1 MSYIDLILLA
11 IVGIVVFISV
21 KSGFFK
27 TLFDLIGYVVA
38 IVAAK
43 NISLL
48 LAKGAFDSF
57 IRGGAEEYLNTVVSD
72 ITTEQLPEQTDKIIS
87 SIPEGLRGLLNV
99 IGFTEEKISDQISTV
114 ELSGQD
120 MVSNIMNNVIEP
132 IGVGIMQFLIF
143 IILGIVLLI
152 AAKIIVSLLNKI
164 VKKLPVI
171 KRFNSLLG
179 GVFGFIKGSVLAA
192 VVACILGVIAS
203 ASDNQ
208 AFIDAVSNSVILSSF
223 TEVIGNFSF

>member
-27 TLFDLIGYVVA
+27 TLFDLVGYIVA

-43 NISLL
+43 NVSLL
-48 LAKGAFDSF
+48 FAKGAFDTF
-57 IRGGAEEYLNTVVSD
+57 IRGGAEEYLNSVVSD

-99 IGFTEEKISDQISTV
+99 IGFTEEKISEQISTV

-120 MVSNIMNNVIEP
+120 MVSNIMDNIIEP

-152 AAKIIVSLLNKI
+152 AAKIIVGLLNKI

-179 GVFGFIKGSVLAA
+179 GVFGFVKGCVLAA
-192 VVACILGVIAS
+192 VFACLLGVIAS
-203 ASDNQ
+203 VSDNQ
-208 AFIDAVSNSVILSSF
+208 AFIDAVSNSVILNSF
-223 TEVIGNFSF
+223 TEAIGNFSF